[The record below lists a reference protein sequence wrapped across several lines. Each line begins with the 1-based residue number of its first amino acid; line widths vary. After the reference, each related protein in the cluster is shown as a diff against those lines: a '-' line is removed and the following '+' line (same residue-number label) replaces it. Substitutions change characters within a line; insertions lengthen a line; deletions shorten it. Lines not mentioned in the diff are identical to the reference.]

1 MIDRMKRADSGRLRE
16 VLTPV
21 VRHVHPIMREA
32 EMTHDEWWLA
42 IDFLTRAGKMCSES
56 RQE

>member
-1 MIDRMKRADSGRLRE
+1 MKRADSGRLRE

-21 VRHVHPIMREA
+21 VRHVHAMMREA